1 VFLAEDSSGVRHL
14 EKAGARQL
22 IDGTLDREAARERKR
37 QRILEGLL
45 RGREERAVC

>member
-1 VFLAEDSSGVRHL
+1 MCFSLKIQVVCVILKKRG
-14 EKAGARQL
+14 KAM